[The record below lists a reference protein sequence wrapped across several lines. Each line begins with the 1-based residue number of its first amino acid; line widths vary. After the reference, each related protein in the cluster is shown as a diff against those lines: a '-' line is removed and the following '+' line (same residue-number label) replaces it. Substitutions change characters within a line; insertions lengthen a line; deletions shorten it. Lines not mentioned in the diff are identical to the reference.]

1 MVRTTTSRILVLG
14 TVSALVACGGGGSS
28 SGGGSDGGG
37 GTPTSPPE
45 NVGLELDAGG
55 LSEQRALVE
64 GFQDFQE
71 VLDVYSGAE
80 QTYLSIDQIREAAL
94 ELDDAVGQSG
104 NTVTVRCDN
113 TGSGTLAFTLNR
125 ETETDFTLEFSNCQ
139 LTTAE
144 LGAVVLNG
152 TYTYVNLISETAS
165 AREVDG
171 FQIVDL
177 TGTIVSG
184 SEQIAMQ
191 GSDAWKTFTPLQGG
205 SDPRE
210 ETYTTDALE
219 FMRGDDYKAITNA
232 VTTLSSQSGITAVTI
247 NSRLIG
253 SATDGYVDI
262 STTTTMKRPTGGG
275 CPDEGVV
282 QIIGEPEAS
291 GIEIAYGAS
300 ILPQP
305 AMGSGVEAR
314 ATVIGTGAA
323 QDYTETGCE
332 ALIF

>member
-28 SGGGSDGGG
+28 GGSSDGGG

-45 NVGLELDAGG
+45 SVELELDAGG

-80 QTYLSIDQIREAAL
+80 QTYLSIDEIREAAL

-113 TGSGTLAFTLNR
+113 PGSGTLAFTLNR
-125 ETETDFTLEFSNCQ
+125 ETETDFTLEFRNCQ
-139 LTTAE
+139 LATAE
-144 LGAVVLNG
+144 LGTVVLNG
-152 TYTYVNLISETAS
+152 TYTYVNLVSETDS
-165 AREVDG
+165 SREVDG

-184 SEQIAMQ
+184 SEPIAMQ
-191 GSDAWKTFTPLQGG
+191 GSDAWETSTPLQAG
-205 SDPRE
+205 SGPRE

-219 FMRGDDYKAITNA
+219 FLRGGDYKAITNA
-232 VTTLSSQSGITAVTI
+232 VTTLSSQGGITEVTI
-247 NSRLIG
+247 NSRLID

-282 QIIGEPEAS
+282 RIIGEPEAS
-291 GIEIAYGAS
+291 GIEIAYGVS
-300 ILPQP
+300 ILPP
-305 AMGSGVEAR
+305 PVMGSGTEAR
-314 ATVIGTGAA
+314 ATVIGTSDTE
-323 QDYTETGCE
+323 DYTEAECE